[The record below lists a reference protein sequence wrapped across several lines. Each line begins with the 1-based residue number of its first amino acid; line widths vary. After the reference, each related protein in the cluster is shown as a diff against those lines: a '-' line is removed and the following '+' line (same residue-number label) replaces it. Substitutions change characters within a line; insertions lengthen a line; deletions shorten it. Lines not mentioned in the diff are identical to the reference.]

1 MNAYEQKQ
9 EERRQRYLD
18 KADDLRREASQLLAN
33 ARQMG
38 SVIPFGQPILV
49 GHYSERRDRNYRA
62 KIARKYEKSFEAS
75 QQANHYAQKAAS
87 VGSGGISS
95 DDPDAIE
102 KLREKLAVMEAE
114 QALMVAANKIIRKFF
129 AKRDLTDAEKLK
141 MDMQATLPS
150 LTALGLS
157 ESDAIKLFIPDFGG
171 RRGYPGYKL
180 TNNNGNMA
188 RVRERIA
195 ELERREQLREAL
207 TVESEPGE
215 SQAILK
221 SETVSGLTIE
231 FNLTENRLLLF
242 FPGKPSEAVRKAC
255 KRNGFRWSPTRGAW
269 SRSLGGW
276 AESAAEAVKAEWLK
290 QVAIK

>member
-9 EERRQRYLD
+9 EERRQRYMER
-18 KADDLRREASQLLAN
+18 ADRLRQEAAQLLAT
-33 ARQMG
+33 ARKMG
-38 SVIPFGQPILV
+38 DAIPFGQPILTD
-49 GHYSERRDRNYRA
+49 HYSARRDRAYRA
-62 KIARKYEKSFEAS
+62 KLARKYEKSFETS

-95 DDPDAIE
+95 DDPDAID
-102 KLREKLAVMEAE
+102 KLREKLAAMEAE
-114 QALMVAANKIIRKFF
+114 QAMMVAANKIIRKFF

-141 MDMQATLPS
+141 ADIQATLPS

-157 ESDAIKLFIPDFGG
+157 ESAAVKLFMPDFGG
-171 RRGYPGYKL
+171 RRGYPGYAL
-180 TNNNGNMA
+180 SNNSGNMA

-195 ELERREQLREAL
+195 DLERREQLRETLAA
-207 TVESEPGE
+207 ESESNR
-215 SQAILK
+215 SQVILK
-221 SETVSGLTIE
+221 SETVNGLTIE

-242 FPGKPSEAVRKAC
+242 FPGKPSEAVRSVC

-290 QVAIK
+290 Q